1 MPQTKITDPDALAK
15 EACLSKTC
23 SFHCG
28 SKSTD
33 KDPADDSRLA
43 IRWGYDTFD
52 GPPNLIGTN
61 CWYCER
67 AWMQISHLQVDRDR
81 EKFKKLKGKDG
92 DVNSKFKHRR
102 DRVVEGVKKRIL
114 KGQSASSSA
123 GVKKVAVRT
132 QKFSTSFVERP
143 DDWFW
148 PMHRYRKRFGSPN
161 LPKNKSLGHVQS
173 MINGDKGV
181 VVPGDDG
188 IGPFRLKHQDGSTS
202 FDSDPEVG
210 DQKFQDL
217 RGAQVQSYKDLAQ
230 GVMHDVL
237 MDFAMDSDD
246 IRQEEEKYKAGARK
260 KVA

>member
-1 MPQTKITDPDALAK
+1 
-15 EACLSKTC
+15 
-23 SFHCG
+23 
-28 SKSTD
+28 
-33 KDPADDSRLA
+33 
-43 IRWGYDTFD
+43 
-52 GPPNLIGTN
+52 
-61 CWYCER
+61 
-67 AWMQISHLQVDRDR
+67 MQISHLHR

-132 QKFSTSFVERP
+132 QKFSTSFVEKP

-148 PMHRYRKRFGSPN
+148 PMHRYRKRFGRPN

-188 IGPFRLKHQDGSTS
+188 IGPFRLKHQDGSTIQEDCEES
-202 FDSDPEVG
+202 CDSDPEVA
-210 DQKFQDL
+210 DEKFQDL
-217 RGAQVQSYKDLAQ
+217 RSAQVQSYKDIAQ